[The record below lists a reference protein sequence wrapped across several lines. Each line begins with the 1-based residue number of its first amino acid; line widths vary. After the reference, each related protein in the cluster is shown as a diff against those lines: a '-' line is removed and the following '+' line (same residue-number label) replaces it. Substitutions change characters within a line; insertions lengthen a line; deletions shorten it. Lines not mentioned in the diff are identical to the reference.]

1 MITHPV
7 LTLLGMQYPIDAP
20 HPLRSID
27 FHCRTCGGYPTLD
40 VRTGRIVRDPEC
52 TDHRHD
58 EGFITVHE
66 SSAPRKEA
74 S

>member
-1 MITHPV
+1 MTHPTM
-7 LTLLGMQYPIDAP
+7 TLLGVHNLDGVP
-20 HPLRSID
+20 RSVQ